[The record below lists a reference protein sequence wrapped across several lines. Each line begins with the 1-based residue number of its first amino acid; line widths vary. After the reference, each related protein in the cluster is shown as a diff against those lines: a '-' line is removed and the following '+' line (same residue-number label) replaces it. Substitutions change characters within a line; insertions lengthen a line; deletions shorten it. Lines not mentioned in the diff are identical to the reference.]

1 MRNFLTTSSKQST
14 IIEPGHGA
22 SGTLLAGEQLRII
35 DVGGQQVFDIAFFVR
50 DDPFEY
56 CDLIYSLFAVGRW
69 HLRIGDIVYSKRMR
83 PLLTVIAD
91 TCGVHDWI
99 GGYCSRDLNRFLG
112 TDQSGCREV
121 LESEM
126 QKLGLDPR
134 SLTPSSCLN
143 PFMNLPHRA
152 DGSWPTLLP
161 VSKPGDYLEL
171 RAEAPVVWV
180 GSVCTM
186 PPPVNGLPLTPIRVD
201 MVEPLSDDHGITT
214 R

>member
-1 MRNFLTTSSKQST
+1 M
-14 IIEPGHGA
+14 
-22 SGTLLAGEQLRII
+22 
-35 DVGGQQVFDIAFFVR
+35 GGQQVFDISFFLR
-50 DDPFEY
+50 DDPSEY
-56 CDLIYSLFAVGRW
+56 CDLNYSLFAVERW
-69 HLRIGDIVYSKRMR
+69 YLRVGDIVYSKRMR
-83 PLLTVIAD
+83 PLLTIVAD

-99 GGYCSRDLNRFLG
+99 GGYCSLELNRFLG
-112 TDQSGCREV
+112 NDRPGCREV

-126 QKLGLDPR
+126 QKIGVDPR
-134 SLTPSSCLN
+134 HPVPSSCLN

-152 DGSWPTLLP
+152 DGTWPTLLP

-171 RAEAPVVWV
+171 RAEVPVVWV

-201 MVEPLSDDHGITT
+201 TVESAPE

>member
-1 MRNFLTTSSKQST
+1 MEKRLTVPSIRSAT
-14 IIEPGHGA
+14 IQPGYGA
-22 SGTLLAGEQLRII
+22 GGELLPGEHLRIV
-35 DVGGQQVFDIAFFVR
+35 DVGGQQVFDISFFLR
-50 DDPFEY
+50 DDPSEY
-56 CDLIYSLFAVGRW
+56 CDLNYSLFAVERW
-69 HLRIGDIVYSKRMR
+69 YLRVGDIVYSKRMR
-83 PLLTVIAD
+83 PLLTIVAD

-99 GGYCSRDLNRFLG
+99 GGYCSLELNRFLG
-112 TDQSGCREV
+112 NDRPGCREV

-126 QKLGLDPR
+126 QKIGVDPR
-134 SLTPSSCLN
+134 HLVPSSCLN

-152 DGSWPTLLP
+152 DGTWPTLLP

-171 RAEAPVVWV
+171 RAEVPVVWV

-201 MVEPLSDDHGITT
+201 TVESAPE

>member
-1 MRNFLTTSSKQST
+1 MEKRLTVSSTQSVT
-14 IIEPGHGA
+14 IQPGHGA
-22 SGTLLAGEQLRII
+22 SGTLLPGEHLRIL
-35 DVGGQQVFDIAFFVR
+35 DVGGQQVFDIAFFLR
-50 DDPFEY
+50 DDPSEY
-56 CDLIYSLFAVGRW
+56 CDLNYSLFAVERW
-69 HLRIGDIVYSKRMR
+69 HLSVGDVVYSKRMR

-112 TDQSGCREV
+112 TDRSGCREV

-134 SLTPSSCLN
+134 NLVPSSCLN

-152 DGSWPTLLP
+152 DGTWPTLLP

-201 MVEPLSDDHGITT
+201 RVEPPSKP
-214 R
+214 